1 MKRVLEAEGIMRAW
15 QLGLMGAALALVFTA
30 CPSGRGSNPG
40 AIFPVKAGET
50 WTAEF
55 TVKNQ
60 KLTVGFQLDGPA
72 DFDEDGDIVADFA
85 TTGNVKGG
93 FGYVLT
99 KDNIF
104 VSQFSINP
112 ADKSNLLCLADN
124 DGNLAKGVKGAG
136 FLYQN
141 GKKVGDLPCT
151 LQRIK

>member
-1 MKRVLEAEGIMRAW
+1 LQRVLEAEGIMKAW
-15 QLGLMGAALALVFTA
+15 SLGLMGAALALVMTA

-55 TVKNQ
+55 TVKSQ

-72 DFDEDGDIVADFA
+72 DFDEDGDVVADFA

-99 KDNIF
+99 KDNVF
-104 VSQFSINP
+104 VSQFSLNP
-112 ADKSNLLCLADN
+112 ADKTNLICGATN
-124 DGNLAKGVKGAG
+124 DGNLAKGVKGVG

-141 GKKVGDLPCT
+141 GKSVGELACT